1 MKKTKIILE
10 VTDQAEEQLIPLLEK
25 LKDLGDRGASREVVV
40 APGDNDLEEK
50 FGFDGDGASSIS
62 SIRTRRL
69 MAKGKQPDIVGN
81 AIRFLIEAAPK
92 PIYKKGDRVIVDVSK
107 DDGIWVATITKVT
120 PKKIYVRFDDG
131 DKLDFSAKSKK
142 FLGKGTKKKRKSAI
156 PKKDVKKWL
165 AKEKK
170 VKAPVKKARK
180 KGVRVPNKVLKLLT
194 NVFTT
199 KVGQKDIQYVRFK
212 RTAKRII
219 LEDIGQQLGHIS
231 TSISSRDAESYG
243 LTLDSIHE
251 ALEKAGASKGRG
263 SQSLDIMKKRQKDK
277 TKIREKKTKEEK
289 TVLERRA
296 AGNSLVKKH
305 AASEFKGFK
314 MNWLAKRLKANNSLW
329 MPKVNRWIKQPE
341 DKVITAV
348 GKLESRDLDSL
359 VKFLTKAQA
368 FARRDHNSRYG
379 RPEDR
384 PYFKDAYTI
393 LSALLRLA
401 KSALG
406 GSRFKEA
413 KKRGAKKKPHTFYPK
428 HTGTDVPSYMR
439 NVGTVQID
447 GKDYEAVQIP
457 MSGGKQGVA
466 VQTQRFGVG
475 EEVEVWSNRTN
486 YWRPTTVTQVKRE
499 VSKGYILWRY
509 YYGDRFTKKMPWM
522 RDFFEDGKRPDIKR
536 AK

>member
-1 MKKTKIILE
+1 MKKIRIELE

-25 LKDLGDRGASREVVV
+25 LKHLGDIGASREIIV
-40 APGDNDLEEK
+40 APGDSELEEK

-62 SIRTRRL
+62 SIRTRRI
-69 MAKGKQPDIVGN
+69 MAKGKQPDVIGN
-81 AIRFLIEAAPK
+81 MTRLLVEAAPK
-92 PIYKKGDRVIVDVSK
+92 PTYKKNDRVIVDVSK

-120 PKKIYVRFDDG
+120 PKRIYVRFDDG
-131 DKLDFSAKSKK
+131 DKLDFAARSKK

-165 AKEKK
+165 AKEKI
-170 VKAPVKKARK
+170 VKGPVKKAHK
-180 KGVRVPNKVLKLLT
+180 KKVRVPNKVLKLLT

-199 KVGQKDIQYVRFK
+199 KIGQKDIQYIRFK
-212 RTAKRII
+212 RTTKRIY
-219 LEDIGQQLGHIS
+219 LEDIDQQLGHIT
-231 TSISSRDAESYG
+231 TSIRSYDAEQYG
-243 LTLDSIHE
+243 TTLDAIHE
-251 ALEKAGASKGRG
+251 ALEKAGAAKGRG
-263 SQSLDIMKKRQKDK
+263 SQSLERMKQLKKEK

-289 TVLERRA
+289 TSLERRA
-296 AGNSLVKKH
+296 AGNSLIKKH
-305 AASEFKGFK
+305 ATSEFKGFK
-314 MNWLAKRLKANNSLW
+314 MAWLTKRLKHPNALW

-341 DKVITAV
+341 DKVVTAV

-368 FARRDHNSRYG
+368 FARRDHNARYG

-384 PYFKDAYTI
+384 PHFRDAYTI

-413 KKRGAKKKPHTFYPK
+413 KKKGAKKKPHTFYP
-428 HTGTDVPSYMR
+428 GREDS
-439 NVGTVQID
+439 NLGTVQIND
-447 GKDYEAVQIP
+447 KDYEAVQIP

-475 EEVEVWSNRTN
+475 EEVEIFSNRRG
-486 YWRPTTVTQVKRE
+486 YWIPTTVTQVKRE
-499 VSKGYILWRY
+499 SSKGYTLWRY
-509 YYGDRFTKKMPWM
+509 YYGDRYTKKMPWM